1 MPVRQ
6 TSVGVGSI
14 AGSSTFFPLVPVEQ
28 GRARGVATLSIITN
42 GTSGASTTSN
52 ALTTCERGVLSSG
65 LTVNLTASG
74 GVVTAAVPNAAGLNY
89 QIGQLIHVIGG
100 GATAQIVLRV
110 DEVGATG
117 NVIALSVLSN
127 GSSGATNQT
136 GLATAVE
143 PASGPNGLQVNV
155 TAAGGVV
162 TVVAPGAGARRGSG
176 YRIGDIVTIL
186 GTGASAAVTAQVT
199 ALTG

>member
-6 TSVGVGSI
+6 TSIGVGSI
-14 AGSSTFFPLVPVEQ
+14 AGSSTFFPPRPVEI
-28 GRARGVATLSIITN
+28 GRNRGVASLSIIAN
-42 GTSGASTTSN
+42 GTSGATTTSN

-89 QIGQLIHVIGG
+89 RVGQLILPIA
-100 GATAQIVLRV
+100 ATASTQVVLRV

-117 NVIALSVLSN
+117 NVVALSVIAN
-127 GSSGATNQT
+127 GTGSATTQT
-136 GLATAVE
+136 GLATAVD
-143 PASGPNGLQVNV
+143 PASGPNGLQVNA

-162 TVVAPGAGARRGSG
+162 TALAPVAGRAGVG

-186 GTGASAAVTAQVT
+186 GTGASAAVTASVT

>member
-6 TSVGVGSI
+6 TSIGVGSI

-28 GRARGVATLSIITN
+28 SRARGVATLSIITN

-52 ALTTCERGVLSSG
+52 ALTTCERSVLSSG

-89 QIGQLIHVIGG
+89 QVGQLIRPIA
-100 GATAQIVLRV
+100 ATATTQVVLRV
-110 DEVGATG
+110 DDTGATG
-117 NVIALSVLSN
+117 NVLALSVLAN
-127 GSSGATNQT
+127 GTGSATTQT

-143 PASGPNGLQVNV
+143 PASGPNGLQVTA

-162 TVVAPGAGARRGSG
+162 TALAPASGREGRG
-176 YRIGDIVTIL
+176 YRIGDIVTVL
-186 GTGASAAVTAQVT
+186 GTGASGAVTASVT

>member
-6 TSVGVGSI
+6 TSIGVGSI

-28 GRARGVATLSIITN
+28 SRPRGVATLSIITN

-52 ALTTCERGVLSSG
+52 ALTTCERSVLSSG

-89 QIGQLIHVIGG
+89 QVGQLIRPIA
-100 GATAQIVLRV
+100 ATATTQVVLRV
-110 DEVGATG
+110 DDIGATG
-117 NVIALSVLSN
+117 NVLALSVLAN
-127 GSSGATNQT
+127 GTGSATTQT

-143 PASGPNGLQVNV
+143 PASGPNGLQVTA

-162 TVVAPGAGARRGSG
+162 TALAPASGREGRG
-176 YRIGDIVTIL
+176 YRIGDIVTVL
-186 GTGASAAVTAQVT
+186 GTGASGAVTASVT

>member
-6 TSVGVGSI
+6 NFIGVGSI
-14 AGSSTFFPLVPVEQ
+14 AGSSTFFPARPVEYS
-28 GRARGVATLSIITN
+28 RNRGVATLSILTN
-42 GTSGASTTSN
+42 GTSGATTTSN

-74 GVVTAAVPNAAGLNY
+74 GVVTSAVPNAAGLNY
-89 QIGQLIHVIGG
+89 FIGQLIRPI
-100 GATAQIVLRV
+100 GATASGALVLRV

-117 NVIALSVLSN
+117 NVIALSVMQN
-127 GSSGATNQT
+127 GTASATTQS
-136 GLATAVE
+136 GLATSVE
-143 PASGPNGLQVNV
+143 PASGPNGLQVNA

-162 TVVAPGAGARRGSG
+162 TALVPASGREGRG

-186 GTGASAAVTAQVT
+186 GLGASAPVTAQVT

>member
-14 AGSSTFFPLVPVEQ
+14 AGSSTFFPPAPVER
-28 GRARGVATLSIITN
+28 GRSRGVASLSIITN
-42 GTSGASTTSN
+42 GTSGATTTN
-52 ALTTCERGVLSSG
+52 PALTTCERSVLSSG
-65 LTVNLTASG
+65 LTVNLTVSG

-89 QIGQLIHVIGG
+89 QIGQLVRPI
-100 GATAQIVLRV
+100 GATASTQVVLRV
-110 DEVGATG
+110 DEIGATG

-127 GSSGATNQT
+127 GTSSATTQT
-136 GLATAVE
+136 ALATSVE
-143 PASGPNGLQVNV
+143 PASGPNGLQVNA

-162 TVVAPGAGARRGSG
+162 TTVAPVSGREGRG
-176 YRIGDIVTIL
+176 YRIGDIVTITV
-186 GTGASAAVTAQVT
+186 TGATAAVTAQVT

>member
-28 GRARGVATLSIITN
+28 GRARGVASLSIITN
-42 GTSGASTTSN
+42 GTSGATTTN
-52 ALTTCERGVLSSG
+52 PALTTCERGVLSSG
-65 LTVNLTASG
+65 LTVNLTAVG

-89 QIGQLIHVIGG
+89 QIGQLVRPIGSTAT
-100 GATAQIVLRV
+100 GAVVLRV

-127 GSSGATNQT
+127 GTASATTQS
-136 GLATAVE
+136 GLATNVE
-143 PASGPNGLQVNV
+143 PASGPNGLQVNA

-162 TVVAPGAGARRGSG
+162 TSLVPVAGREGRG
-176 YRIGDIVTIL
+176 YRIGDIVTVTV
-186 GTGASAAVTAQVT
+186 TGATGPVTASVT

>member
-14 AGSSTFFPLVPVEQ
+14 AGSSSFFPPRPVEI

-42 GTSGASTTSN
+42 GTSGATTTN
-52 ALTTCERGVLSSG
+52 PALTTCERSVLSSG

-89 QIGQLIHVIGG
+89 QIGQFVRPIGST
-100 GATAQIVLRV
+100 ATGSLLLRV

-127 GSSGATNQT
+127 GTAAATTQT
-136 GLATAVE
+136 GLATTVE
-143 PASGPNGLQVNV
+143 PASGPNGLQVNA

-162 TVVAPGAGARRGSG
+162 TALVPVAGREGVG
-176 YRIGDIVTIL
+176 YRIGDIVTIV
-186 GTGASAAVTAQVT
+186 GTGAAAAVTASVT
-199 ALTG
+199 SLTG

>member
-14 AGSSTFFPLVPVEQ
+14 AGSSTFFPPVPVEQ
-28 GRARGVATLSIITN
+28 GRGRGVATLSIITN

-74 GVVTAAVPNAAGLNY
+74 GVVTAAVPNAAGTGY
-89 QIGQLIHVIGG
+89 RIGQLIYPIA
-100 GATAQIVLRV
+100 ATATTQVVLRV
-110 DEVGATG
+110 DEVGASG
-117 NVIALSVLSN
+117 NVVALSVLAN
-127 GSSGATNQT
+127 GTGSATTQT
-136 GLATAVE
+136 GLATAVD
-143 PASGPNGLQVNV
+143 PSSGPNGLQVNA

-162 TVVAPGAGARRGSG
+162 TALAVVSGREGRG
-176 YRIGDIVTIL
+176 YRIGDIVTVL
-186 GTGASAAVTAQVT
+186 GTGAASAVTASVT

>member
-6 TSVGVGSI
+6 TSIGVGSI
-14 AGSSTFFPLVPVEQ
+14 AGSSTFFPHRPVEE

-74 GVVTAAVPNAAGLNY
+74 GVVTAAAPNAAGLNY
-89 QIGQLIHVIGG
+89 QIGQLIRPIGS
-100 GATAQIVLRV
+100 TASTPVVLRV
-110 DEVGATG
+110 DQIGATG
-117 NVIALSVLSN
+117 NVIALSVMSN
-127 GSSGATNQT
+127 GTSSATTQT
-136 GLATAVE
+136 GLATTVE

-162 TVVAPGAGARRGSG
+162 TALAPASGREGRG
-176 YRIGDIVTIL
+176 YRIGDIVTVL
-186 GTGASAAVTAQVT
+186 GTGAAGAVTASVT

>member
-6 TSVGVGSI
+6 TSIGVGSI

-28 GRARGVATLSIITN
+28 SRARGVATLSIITN

-52 ALTTCERGVLSSG
+52 ALTTCERSVLSSG

-89 QIGQLIHVIGG
+89 QVGQLIRPIA
-100 GATAQIVLRV
+100 ATATTQIVLRV
-110 DEVGATG
+110 DDTGATG
-117 NVIALSVLSN
+117 NVLALSVLAN
-127 GSSGATNQT
+127 GTGSATTQT

-143 PASGPNGLQVNV
+143 PASGPNGLQVTA

-162 TVVAPGAGARRGSG
+162 TALAPASGREGRG
-176 YRIGDIVTIL
+176 YRIGDIVTVL
-186 GTGASAAVTAQVT
+186 GTGASGAVTASVT

>member
-14 AGSSTFFPLVPVEQ
+14 AGSSTWFPLVPVEQ
-28 GRARGVATLSIITN
+28 GRPRGVASLSIITN
-42 GTSGASTTSN
+42 GTSGATTTSN

-89 QIGQLIHVIGG
+89 QIGQLIRPI
-100 GATAQIVLRV
+100 GATAASQVVLRV
-110 DEVGATG
+110 DEIGATG
-117 NVIALSVLSN
+117 NVIALSVMSN
-127 GSSGATNQT
+127 GTSGATTQT

-162 TVVAPGAGARRGSG
+162 VTLTPASGREGRG
-176 YRIGDIVTIL
+176 YRIGDIVTVL
-186 GTGASAAVTAQVT
+186 GTGASGAVTASVT

>member
-42 GTSGASTTSN
+42 GTSGATTTSN

-89 QIGQLIHVIGG
+89 RVGQLIYPIA
-100 GATAQIVLRV
+100 ATASTQVVLRV

-117 NVIALSVLSN
+117 NVVALSVISN
-127 GSSGATNQT
+127 GTSSATTQT

-143 PASGPNGLQVNV
+143 SASGPNGLQVDV

-162 TVVAPGAGARRGSG
+162 TALVPASGRAGRG

-186 GTGASAAVTAQVT
+186 GTGASGAVTASVT

>member
-28 GRARGVATLSIITN
+28 SRARGVATLSIITN
-42 GTSGASTTSN
+42 GTSTASTTN
-52 ALTTCERGVLSSG
+52 NCVTTCERGVLSSG
-65 LTVNLTASG
+65 LTVNLTAAG
-74 GVVTAAVPNAAGLNY
+74 GVVTVAVPNAAGLNY
-89 QIGQLIHVIGG
+89 QIGQLIYPIA
-100 GATAQIVLRV
+100 ATATTQVVLRV
-110 DEVGATG
+110 DQIGATG
-117 NVIALSVLSN
+117 NVIALSVLAN
-127 GSSGATNQT
+127 GTSSATTQT
-136 GLATAVE
+136 ALATAVE
-143 PASGPNGLQVNV
+143 PASGPNGLQVNA
-155 TAAGGVV
+155 TAAAGVV
-162 TVVAPGAGARRGSG
+162 TVLAPATGRAGRG